1 MSIYTIKQ
9 SKIIAISLIFLFGI
23 FLFFSLNILYT
34 AILGSVVL
42 YVLFK
47 PLFIYLTEKRN
58 WNRVLASAAIIIISF
73 VIIIIPFTSITW
85 MLINKILYF
94 KDHPESIDKVIAAV
108 QRFIGENIGQ
118 DTIKDAIN
126 RVSTAAID
134 VLSSFINTFLDIL
147 LTVSMMYF
155 FLYFMF
161 TKIEAFEGTLVKYM
175 PFREKNSAHFAKELR
190 NMTYA
195 NIIGQGIIAFAQA
208 ILLGIGLVIFGV
220 PDPLFWSLICFF
232 LSFLPVIGSA
242 AAFIPAGLIEIV
254 SGNTFNGI
262 GVIIFGF
269 VAVSNIDNLLRLWIN
284 KWLGNIHPLISITG
298 IVIGIPIF
306 GILGI
311 VFGPLLISTFIL
323 LVKLYEAAFA
333 DQTNEKERVV
343 KEDEIQAT

>member
-9 SKIIAISLIFLFGI
+9 SKTIAITLIFLLGI
-23 FLFFSLNILYT
+23 FLLYSLSSLFA
-34 AILGSVVL
+34 AILGSIVL

-47 PLFIYLTEKRN
+47 PLFLYLTEKRN
-58 WNRVLASAAIIIISF
+58 WNRIIAYIAIIIISF
-73 VIIIIPFTSITW
+73 IIIIIPFTSITW

-94 KDHPESIDKVIAAV
+94 KDHPESIEKVISAV
-108 QRFIGENIGQ
+108 QKFIGDNIGQ
-118 DTIKDAIN
+118 DTIKDAIK
-126 RVSTAAID
+126 RGSTEAIGI
-134 VLSSFINTFLDIL
+134 LSSFISTFLDIV

-161 TKIEAFEGTLVKYM
+161 TKIEVFEGTLIKYM
-175 PFREKNSAHFAKELR
+175 PFRGKNSAHFAKELK

-208 ILLGIGLVIFGV
+208 SMFGLGLVIFSV
-220 PDPLFWSLICFF
+220 PEPLFWSLICFF

-242 AAFIPAGLIEIV
+242 AAFIPAGLIEIA
-254 SGNTFNGI
+254 SGNTFNGAGI
-262 GVIIFGF
+262 IIFGF

-284 KWLGNIHPLISITG
+284 KWIGNIHPLISITG
-298 IVIGIPIF
+298 IVIGIPVF

-311 VFGPLLISTFIL
+311 VFGPLLISTFVI

-333 DQTNEKERVV
+333 DQTNEKERIV
-343 KEDEIQAT
+343 KEDEIQTT